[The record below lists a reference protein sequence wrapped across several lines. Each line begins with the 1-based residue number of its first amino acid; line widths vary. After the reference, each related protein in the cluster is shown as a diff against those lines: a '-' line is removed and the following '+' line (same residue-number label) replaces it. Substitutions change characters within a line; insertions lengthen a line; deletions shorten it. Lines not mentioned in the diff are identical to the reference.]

1 MYDRFASPLLAICI
15 RYMGSRDEAEDVLH
29 DAFLKIFDKLDRF
42 ELRSDAELG
51 GWVRRVTVNHCLD
64 LLRKRRLKSVSLD
77 DLPDLPE
84 EEPDSGEVRKIPPA
98 VLMKMISDLPEGYR
112 TVFNLFCME
121 GWSHRDIGLKL
132 GIGEKSSSSQY
143 SRARALL
150 AKKIKEYLN
159 GQEG

>member
-1 MYDRFASPLLAICI
+1 MYERYAASLLAVCM
-15 RYMGSRDEAEDVLH
+15 RYMGGRDEAEDTLH
-29 DAFLKIFDKLDRF
+29 DVFLKIFDKLDRF
-42 ELRSDAELG
+42 EYRSDAELG
-51 GWVRRVTVNHCLD
+51 SWVRRVTVNHCLD
-64 LLRKRRLKSVSLD
+64 ILRKRHLKAVSLD
-77 DLPDLPE
+77 ERIDLA
-84 EEPDSGEVRKIPPA
+84 EEPEPSEVRKIPPG

-150 AKKIKEYLN
+150 AKRIKEYWYE
-159 GQEG
+159 QEG

>member
-1 MYDRFASPLLAICI
+1 
-15 RYMGSRDEAEDVLH
+15 
-29 DAFLKIFDKLDRF
+29 
-42 ELRSDAELG
+42 
-51 GWVRRVTVNHCLD
+51 
-64 LLRKRRLKSVSLD
+64 LRKRRLKSVSLD